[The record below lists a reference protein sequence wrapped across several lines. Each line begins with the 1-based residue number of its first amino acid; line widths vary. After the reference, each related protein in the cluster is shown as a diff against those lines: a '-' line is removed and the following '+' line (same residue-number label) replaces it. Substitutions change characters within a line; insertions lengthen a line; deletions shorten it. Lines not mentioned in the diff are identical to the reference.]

1 MRRISFL
8 TIHPDFIDEY
18 KKFGVLAR
26 CESLK
31 LAEINSVNLRDFAV
45 DKRGSVDAAPYG
57 GGEGM
62 ILRPEPLR
70 DAIESLDKAKVIYT
84 SPSGKA
90 WNQSEA
96 QKLAN
101 SGEDLIFVCGRFG
114 GVDQRFIDKYVD
126 SEYSLGDFVISGG
139 ELACLTMA
147 DSVIREIEG
156 SLGNYESVK
165 NDSFAE
171 GMNGL
176 LEYPLYTRPEEFEGQ
191 KVPDVLKSGDH
202 KKIAKWREE
211 KALER
216 TKNRRPDLLK

>member
-8 TIHPDFIDEY
+8 TIHPDFVDEY
-18 KKFGVLAR
+18 KKFGVLSR

-62 ILRPEPLR
+62 ILRPEPLKG
-70 DAIESLDKAKVIYT
+70 AIDSLGSAKVIYT

-96 QKLAN
+96 KKLAQAD
-101 SGEDLIFVCGRFG
+101 EDLIFVCGRFG
-114 GVDQRFIDKYVD
+114 GIDQRFIDKYVD
-126 SEYSLGDFVISGG
+126 VEYSLGDFVISGG

-147 DSVIREIEG
+147 DSIIREIEG
-156 SLGNYESVK
+156 ALGNFESVK

-171 GMNGL
+171 GMDGL
-176 LEYPLYTRPEEFEGQ
+176 LEYPLYTRPEEFEGE
-191 KVPDVLKSGDH
+191 KVPEVLKSGDH
-202 KKIAKWREE
+202 KKIAQWRKE

>member
-57 GGEGM
+57 GGDGM

-96 QKLAN
+96 QKLAS